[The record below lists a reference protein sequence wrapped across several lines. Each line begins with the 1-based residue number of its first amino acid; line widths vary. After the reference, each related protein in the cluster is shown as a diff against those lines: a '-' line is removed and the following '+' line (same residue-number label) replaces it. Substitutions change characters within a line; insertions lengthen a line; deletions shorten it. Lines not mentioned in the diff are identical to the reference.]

1 MNDVLEIA
9 LMLNKRRYA
18 KIYSTSVIFIVIFFV
33 SIIVIFTIKYQ
44 SYYITMGTMIDN
56 KLELLVNIRDINLI
70 NENNTLVI
78 DNVKYNYKINRIDNK
93 LYHDDAFN
101 NYKNIYLDVTRLTN
115 IDNFVYEIKIPE
127 ENKTL
132 YKYIIDYI
140 KGGING
146 TK

>member
-18 KIYSTSVIFIVIFFV
+18 KIYNISVILIVIFLI

-93 LYHDDAFN
+93 LYCDDAFN

-115 IDNFVYEIKIPE
+115 IDNFVYEIKIPK

-140 KGGING
+140 KGGMNG

>member
-9 LMLNKRRYA
+9 LMLNKRKYA
-18 KIYSTSVIFIVIFFV
+18 KIYNTSVILIIIFLI

-56 KLELLVNIRDINLI
+56 KLELLVNIQDINLI
-70 NENNTLVI
+70 NDNNTLVI
-78 DNVKYNYKINRIDNK
+78 DNVKYNYKIYRIDNK
-93 LYHDDAFN
+93 LYRDDAFN
-101 NYKNIYLDVTRLTN
+101 NYKNIYLDVTKLTN
-115 IDNFVYEIKIPE
+115 IDNFVYEIKIPK

-140 KGGING
+140 NGGMNG

>member
-18 KIYSTSVIFIVIFFV
+18 KIYNASVILIVIFFV

-56 KLELLVNIRDINLI
+56 KLELLVNIQDINMI
-70 NENNTLVI
+70 NDNNTLVI
-78 DNVKYNYKINRIDNK
+78 DNVKYNYKISKIDNK
-93 LYHDDAFN
+93 LYRDDTFN
-101 NYKNIYLDVTRLTN
+101 NYKNLYLDVTNLTN
-115 IDNFVYEIKIPE
+115 IDNFVYEIKIPK